1 MLPDFAYVRPTTVAD
16 ASSAL
21 AAGAARAL
29 AGGTDLVGCLRD
41 RVFDAA
47 SVVSLGALADLKGVA
62 ELADGALRIGALT
75 TIAAIAADATIRV
88 RYPAL
93 AEAARSVASPQL
105 RSQGTIGGNLC
116 QKPRCWYYRGD
127 FDCLRKGGPMCYAV
141 GGENEYHAVFGGGP
155 CVYVHPSDTAPA
167 LVALG
172 ASVRIAA
179 ARGAR
184 TVPLEEFHVR
194 PEVDVTRE
202 TVLEA
207 GEIVTD
213 VLLPAPAPGQRSTYR
228 KVRARQAWDF
238 ALVGAAIGLRLTG
251 DRVSEARVV
260 LSGVA
265 PVPWRAREA
274 ETALNGRRLD
284 RTTIARAA
292 AAAAAGADPLE
303 KNGYKVPLIT
313 GLVEERLTALITPA

>member
-1 MLPDFAYVRPTTVAD
+1 VLPDFAYVRPTTVAD
-16 ASSAL
+16 AANAL
-21 AAGAARAL
+21 AASAARAL

-41 RVFDAA
+41 RVFDA
-47 SVVSLGALADLKGVA
+47 STLVSLGALADLKGVR

-75 TIAAIAADATIRV
+75 TIAAVAADPTIRA

-105 RSQGTIGGNLC
+105 RNQGTLGGNLC

-127 FDCLRKGGPMCYAV
+127 FDCLRKGGPMCYAA

-155 CVYVHPSDTAPA
+155 CVYVHPSDAAPA

-172 ASVRIAA
+172 AS
-179 ARGAR
+179 AR
-184 TVPLEEFHVR
+184 TAGVRGPRTIPLEEFYVR
-194 PEVDVTRE
+194 PDDDVTRE
-202 TVLEA
+202 TALDP

-213 VLLPAPAPGQRSTYR
+213 VLLPAPAPNERSTYR
-228 KVRARQAWDF
+228 KVRARQTWDF
-238 ALVGAAIGLRLTG
+238 ALVGAAIVLRMTG
-251 DRVSEARVV
+251 DRVTAARVV

-265 PVPWRAREA
+265 AVPWRAREA
-274 ETALNGRRLD
+274 ETALTGRRLD
-284 RTTIARAA
+284 AASIRRAA

-303 KNGYKVPLIT
+303 KNGYKVPLIA
-313 GLVEERLTALITPA
+313 GLVEERLTALTTPA

>member
-1 MLPDFAYVRPTTVAD
+1 MLPQFSYIRAQSLAE
-16 ASSAL
+16 AL
-21 AAGAARAL
+21 AQLEAGGTRVS
-29 AGGTDLVGCLRD
+29 AGGTDLLGCLRD
-41 RVFDAA
+41 RVFD
-47 SVVSLGALADLKGVA
+47 SSKIVSLSAVDTLRGITANGAG
-62 ELADGALRIGALT
+62 LRIGALT
-75 TIAAIAADATIRV
+75 RIAEIAANPLINARYAVLAQAAGA
-88 RYPAL
+88 
-93 AEAARSVASPQL
+93 VASPQL
-105 RSQGTIGGNLC
+105 RHQGTIGGNIC

>member
-1 MLPDFAYVRPTTVAD
+1 MLPSFSIVRPTSLDEAL
-16 ASSAL
+16 AQL
-21 AAGAARAL
+21 AAGDARIHG
-29 AGGTDLVGCLRD
+29 GGTDLLGCLHD
-41 RVFDAA
+41 GVFATPK
-47 SVVSLGALADLKGVA
+47 VVSLGRVQ
-62 ELADGALRIGALT
+62 ELRGISRTADGGLRIGALT
-75 TIAAIAADATIRV
+75 TISELIANGDVADRYRALHQAAQV
-88 RYPAL
+88 
-93 AEAARSVASPQL
+93 VASPQL
-105 RSQGTIGGNLC
+105 RNQGTLAGNLC